1 MQLQLDY
8 SRGASNPISQHAF
21 KRVVKTRENVKTKIM
36 ELLNGERCT
45 YDIAQLLGKELH
57 KISGRFSELIH
68 EGKII
73 LVRHKIINGSV
84 YGVYLK
90 KIKHDGKED

>member
-8 SRGASNPISQHAF
+8 SRSASNPISQLAF
-21 KRVVKTRENVKTKIM
+21 KRVIKTRENVKTKIM

-45 YDIAQLLGKELH
+45 YEIAQLLGKELH

-73 LVRHKIINGSV
+73 QVSTKIVNGSM
-84 YGVYLK
+84 YGVYLNK
-90 KIKHDGKED
+90 SDYE

>member
-1 MQLQLDY
+1 
-8 SRGASNPISQHAF
+8 
-21 KRVVKTRENVKTKIM
+21 M
-36 ELLNGERCT
+36 ELLNDERCT

-73 LVRHKIINGSV
+73 FVRHKIINGSV
-84 YGVYLK
+84 YGC
-90 KIKHDGKED
+90 I